1 MDDQLEEEA
10 VVIADTSTFLG
21 VMSTILK
28 YHKRKDVE
36 IPQISRQPHVNRD
49 IDRENYINSVLL
61 CGDRHCIDQI
71 RMSPMVIF
79 RLCETLEGKG
89 LHASKCI

>member
-10 VVIADTSTFLG
+10 VVIVSTSAFLG
-21 VMSTILK
+21 AMSTILK
-28 YHKRKDVE
+28 YHERKDLE
-36 IPQISRQPHVNRD
+36 IPQISHQPRVNRD

-71 RMSPMVIF
+71 
-79 RLCETLEGKG
+79 
-89 LHASKCI
+89 